1 MRVEQ
6 YITELLYHH
15 NCVILP
21 DFGGFLANTTHA
33 QFEKESNLL
42 LPPSKSISFNEH
54 LSSNDGLLV
63 NHIAKAKKLEYNEA
77 LTKVQ
82 LTIKE
87 WKQKLNAGEKL
98 RLVNLGV
105 LQMSQDKALVFTP
118 KNDTN
123 YLASSFGLSTV
134 AAIPIKRES
143 LKKEVV
149 QLEASVPL
157 KITPEKRKESTL
169 RPWMKYAAIL
179 LLMVS
184 MGTSGYLGYKE
195 YGQNKIALEQ
205 KAAVQVTN
213 QLQQATFFDTSPL
226 ELPPLHLKV
235 KRVTQG
241 PKYFIIAGA
250 FRSKANADKK
260 VQMLQEAGFDAS
272 YIGTNSFGLHQV
284 SFESSN
290 DKSLALNKLRE
301 IRKNIASDAWI
312 LIKK

>member
-6 YITELLYHH
+6 YITDLLYHH

-42 LPPSKSISFNEH
+42 LPPSKSISFNQH

-63 NHIAKAKKLEYNEA
+63 NHIAKAKNLDYDVA
-77 LTKVQ
+77 LAKVQ
-82 LTIKE
+82 MIIKE

-105 LQMSQDKALVFTP
+105 LQMSQDKTLVFTP
-118 KNDTN
+118 ENDTN
-123 YLASSFGLSTV
+123 YLASSFGLSSI
-134 AAIPIKRES
+134 AAIPVKRES

-149 QLEASVPL
+149 ELEATIPL

-169 RPWMKYAAIL
+169 RPWMKYAAML
-179 LLMVS
+179 MLMVS
-184 MGTSGYLGYKE
+184 AGTAGYLGYKE
-195 YGQNKIALEQ
+195 YDQNKIALEE
-205 KAAVQVTN
+205 KAVIEVNN

-235 KRVTQG
+235 KKVTQG
-241 PKYFIIAGA
+241 PGYYIMAGA
-250 FRSKANADKK
+250 FRSKDNADKK
-260 VQMLQEAGFDAS
+260 VQMLQEAGFNAS
-272 YIGTNSFGLHQV
+272 YIGANSFGLHQV
-284 SFESSN
+284 SFESFN
-290 DKSLALNKLRE
+290 DKSQALSKLKE
-301 IRKNIASDAWI
+301 IRQTNAADAWI
-312 LIKK
+312 LTKK